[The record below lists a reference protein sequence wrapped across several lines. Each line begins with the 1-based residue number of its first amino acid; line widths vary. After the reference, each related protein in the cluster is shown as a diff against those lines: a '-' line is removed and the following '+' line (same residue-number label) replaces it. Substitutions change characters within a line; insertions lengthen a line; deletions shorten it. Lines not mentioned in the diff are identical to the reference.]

1 MTGGGTR
8 LRPTSAAASTSAISQ
23 VFGSS
28 ASAGAAAV
36 RDRLVPQNEVPSRFC
51 VHCRGPHLKGG
62 PPHPHYTIADRYKG
76 LSIDVTE
83 FAKQHKA
90 GGLPAAKDNGLM
102 QAIRWKVAG
111 APAVG
116 VDVATWLPIF
126 IDGARELTEPLRMIA
141 VQGAKAMMRL
151 PSSRVVPLVPALVAP
166 LRTGLNTFEPSTVA
180 AALDLLRFL
189 LLTHRGACDALMA
202 CDGFR
207 RMLPVQNLMRKS
219 RVKTR
224 VGYDLKVVGGKQV
237 ILGELIAEVLLL
249 MEKQGGDKGTALI
262 KSYIPTY

>member
-1 MTGGGTR
+1 M
-8 LRPTSAAASTSAISQ
+8 
-23 VFGSS
+23 
-28 ASAGAAAV
+28 
-36 RDRLVPQNEVPSRFC
+36 RDKLVPQQEIPSRFC

-90 GGLPAAKDNGLM
+90 KALPAEKDNGLT
-102 QAIRWKVAG
+102 QAIRWKTPG
-111 APAVG
+111 APEAG
-116 VDVATWLPIF
+116 VDVAAWLPVF
-126 IDGARELTEPLRMIA
+126 IDGARETTEPLRMIA

-151 PSSRVVPLVPALVAP
+151 SSKRIVPLVPALVAP
-166 LRTGLNTFEPSTVA
+166 LRTGLNTFDPSTVA
-180 AALDLLRFL
+180 ASLDLLRFL
-189 LLTHRGACDALMA
+189 LLAHPRSACEALLA

-219 RVKTR
+219 RVKVR

-237 ILGELIAEVLLL
+237 VLGDLIAETLLL
-249 MEKQGGDKGTALI
+249 MEKQGGEKGTTLI